1 MHVLPG
7 NLRLGGD
14 VGGRDAGAQAG
25 RGAVCEVSTR
35 SARQRAATTAFQLCL
50 LFFTHAYPLAP
61 PPPRQDT
68 SATSML
74 LDAMSASAAQ
84 QAAWAM
90 APGPYTQEQCPVA
103 CSEQQACSARYAC
116 WAPPFTY
123 ADPLLNLFLP

>member
-1 MHVLPG
+1 M
-7 NLRLGGD
+7 RFLGRCGAGVD
-14 VGGRDAGAQAG
+14 VVAGGWRHAD
-25 RGAVCEVSTR
+25 RIH
-35 SARQRAATTAFQLCL
+35 AR
-50 LFFTHAYPLAP
+50 PLAPPP

-84 QAAWAM
+84 QAAWAKG
-90 APGPYTQEQCPVA
+90 PGPYTQEQCPVTFQ
-103 CSEQQACSARYAC
+103 EQQASPAGPDPGARYAC